1 MTNQNVAK
9 GGHLLSITYY
19 DPFGMAA
26 WRGSYKGGMNCA
38 ALTMGYLLC
47 LVVWV
52 KSNAWLR
59 HGYTFAIDWG
69 FEQLFAPSRI
79 CSVN

>member
-1 MTNQNVAK
+1 
-9 GGHLLSITYY
+9 
-19 DPFGMAA
+19 
-26 WRGSYKGGMNCA
+26 MNCA